1 MTKEKFKILFDL
13 YFEDI
18 RRYLYYRC
26 GDTTVSTDLAQDTF
40 MRVWEK
46 QMDLQAEKDVGL
58 LYKIASDLFVSYM
71 RREKLRRES
80 PELIRFEQRDSSP
93 EDELQY
99 KELQEK
105 YEKALVKLSEAQRI
119 AFLMSRT
126 EELSY
131 QEIATRLSISIKAV
145 EKRITG
151 ALSRLRKELKP
162 DEPGK

>member
-1 MTKEKFKILFDL
+1 VTKEQFKTLFDL
-13 YFEDI
+13 YFDDI

-46 QMDLQAEKDVGL
+46 QMVLLPERDTGL
-58 LYKIASDLFVSYM
+58 LYKIAGDLFVSHM

-80 PELIRFEQRDSSP
+80 PGKIRFEQRDSSP
-93 EDELQY
+93 EDELQFN
-99 KELQEK
+99 ELKEK
-105 YEKALVKLSEAQRI
+105 YENVLIKLPENQRI

-126 EELSY
+126 EELTY
-131 QEIATRLSISIKAV
+131 QEIATRLSISVKAV
-145 EKRITG
+145 EKRVSG

-162 DEPGK
+162 

>member
-1 MTKEKFKILFDL
+1 MTKEEFKILFDL

-26 GDTTVSTDLAQDTF
+26 GDTSVSTDLAQDTF
-40 MRVWEK
+40 MRIWEK
-46 QMDLQAEKDVGL
+46 QMDMQAERDVGL
-58 LYKIASDLFVSYM
+58 LYKIAGDLFVSHM

-80 PELIRFEQRDSSP
+80 PELIRFEQRDSTP

-99 KELQEK
+99 LELQEK
-105 YEKALVKLSEAQRI
+105 YEKALMKLSEAQRI
-119 AFLMSRT
+119 AFLLSRT

-131 QEIATRLSISIKAV
+131 KEIATRLSISVKAV

-151 ALSRLRKELKP
+151 ALSRLRKELIT
-162 DEPGK
+162 

>member
-1 MTKEKFKILFDL
+1 VTKEQFKTLFDL

-26 GDTTVSTDLAQDTF
+26 GDTTVSTDLVQDTF
-40 MRVWEK
+40 MRIWEK
-46 QMDLQAEKDVGL
+46 QMDLQAERDVGL
-58 LYKIASDLFVSYM
+58 LYKIAGDLFVSHM

-99 KELQEK
+99 QELQEK

-131 QEIATRLSISIKAV
+131 QEIASRLSISIKAV

-151 ALSRLRKELKP
+151 ALSRLKKELKP
-162 DEPGK
+162 DEPG

>member
-1 MTKEKFKILFDL
+1 VTKEEFKNLFDL

-26 GDTTVSTDLAQDTF
+26 GDTAVSTDLAQDTF
-40 MRVWEK
+40 MRIWEK

-58 LYKIASDLFVSYM
+58 LYKIAGDLFVSHM

-80 PELIRFEQRDSSP
+80 PDLIRFEQRDSSP

-99 KELQEK
+99 QELQEK

-151 ALSRLRKELKP
+151 ALSRLRKELRP
-162 DEPGK
+162 DEPG

>member
-1 MTKEKFKILFDL
+1 MTKEQFKTLFDL

-40 MRVWEK
+40 MRIWEK
-46 QMDLQAEKDVGL
+46 QMDLQAGRDVGL
-58 LYKIASDLFVSYM
+58 LYKIAGDLLVSYM
-71 RREKLRRES
+71 RREKLRKES

-131 QEIATRLSISIKAV
+131 QEIATRLSISVKAV
-145 EKRITG
+145 EKRISG
-151 ALSRLRKELKP
+151 ALSRLRKELIT
-162 DEPGK
+162 

>member
-1 MTKEKFKILFDL
+1 MNKEQFKTLFDL
-13 YFEDI
+13 YFDDI

-40 MRVWEK
+40 MRIWEK
-46 QMDLQAEKDVGL
+46 QKDLKVEKDVGL
-58 LYKIASDLFVSYM
+58 LYKIAGDLFVSHM
-71 RREKLRRES
+71 RRDKLRRES

-99 KELQEK
+99 QELQEK

-145 EKRITG
+145 EKRVSG
-151 ALSRLRKELKP
+151 ALSRLRKELLT
-162 DEPGK
+162 

>member
-1 MTKEKFKILFDL
+1 MTKEQFKTLFDL
-13 YFEDI
+13 YFDDI

-46 QMDLQAEKDVGL
+46 QMELLPERDTGL
-58 LYKIASDLFVSYM
+58 LYKIAGDLLVSHM
-71 RREKLRRES
+71 RREKLRREA
-80 PELIRFEQRDSSP
+80 PGEIRFEQRDSSP

-99 KELQEK
+99 SELKEK
-105 YEKALVKLSEAQRI
+105 YENVLIKLPENQRV

-126 EELSY
+126 EELTY
-131 QEIATRLSISIKAV
+131 QEIATRLSISVKAV
-145 EKRITG
+145 EKRVSG

-162 DEPGK
+162 